1 MLAANILQLET
12 EGVTVRGSE
21 FNSGLFLGLKFNLSK
36 PRRRVG
42 GDLLIPDLNG
52 PR

>member
-21 FNSGLFLGLKFNLSK
+21 FNSGLFFGVKIQFVEAEKESRGRFTH
-36 PRRRVG
+36 P
-42 GDLLIPDLNG
+42 
-52 PR
+52 